1 MSNFDFYK
9 NNFPNHFS
17 RKSDVSI
24 MLSIVF
30 SEKRVVII
38 RFLCFFEVAAK
49 TRNRRVNLG
58 TIFSKYIKMASGFY
72 CKECDVTCGRPADWK
87 RHISTIKHMRAQNIV
102 PKITH
107 KFVCSDC
114 DYECCKN
121 SILERH
127 KLSNRHKTRVK
138 TKTSYRSIGESSAN
152 PIDNIKLSSQN
163 DCALNCA
170 SVPDNSRVDY
180 MSIISQ
186 LLNQNNELKNFVIEQ
201 AMEHKNFVIEQA
213 SEHKKETSEI
223 VNKVIEQTNKVL
235 DTVKSSNINTT
246 ITTNNNN
253 NNNNQKFNINVFL
266 NEQCKDAM
274 NFSDFIKNIE
284 VSREDL
290 ENNAQ
295 LGFVDGVSKILIES
309 LKQLDQTE
317 RPIHC
322 TDIKREIM
330 YIKDEDKWTREEDSS
345 KLNRAIQEVT
355 RKSMI
360 SLLDWKEENPD
371 YKDRDSEFSERCIVI
386 QQQSMAAHNRDTY
399 FPKVAKLV
407 AKEVM
412 VDK

>member
-1 MSNFDFYK
+1 MSY
-9 NNFPNHFS
+9 S
-17 RKSDVSI
+17 
-24 MLSIVF
+24 ML
-30 SEKRVVII
+30 
-38 RFLCFFEVAAK
+38 
-49 TRNRRVNLG
+49 
-58 TIFSKYIKMASGFY
+58 
-72 CKECDVTCGRPADWK
+72 
-87 RHISTIKHMRAQNIV
+87 
-102 PKITH
+102 
-107 KFVCSDC
+107 
-114 DYECCKN
+114 
-121 SILERH
+121 
-127 KLSNRHKTRVK
+127 
-138 TKTSYRSIGESSAN
+138 GESSAN
-152 PIDNIKLSSQN
+152 SIDNIKLSSQN
-163 DCALNCA
+163 DCALNYA

-223 VNKVIEQTNKVL
+223 VNKVIEHTNKVL
-235 DTVKSSNINTT
+235 DTVKSSNANTT
-246 ITTNNNN
+246 ITT
-253 NNNNQKFNINVFL
+253 NNNQKFNINVFL

-274 NFSDFIKNIE
+274 NLSDFIKNIT

-322 TDIKREIM
+322 TDIKRETM
-330 YIKDEDKWTREEDSS
+330 YIKDEDKWTREEDST
-345 KLNRAIQEVT
+345 KINRAIQEVT

-371 YKDRDSEFSERCIVI
+371 YKDRDSAFSERCIVI